1 MVEREIHVI
10 EKIEYSARAR
20 PLEKGGGEFG
30 RGPGAGGGHNGIR
43 LLTSRLSTVEA
54 SRAINRLRHLGQVG
68 ETQLADV
75 EREIESLWSRCEVW
89 ELTPAICESARRI
102 APNKLLRA
110 LDALHLATFI
120 LARQRIA
127 DLEMLTVDQR
137 LQAAVGEN
145 RKGGG

>member
-1 MVEREIHVI
+1 MPKLYLDTSAILRAILESGTSPDIETRIRSAEI
-10 EKIEYSARAR
+10 
-20 PLEKGGGEFG
+20 
-30 RGPGAGGGHNGIR
+30 

-145 RKGGG
+145 RKGGA

>member
-1 MVEREIHVI
+1 MPKLYLDTSAILRSILESGTSPDVETRIRSAEI
-10 EKIEYSARAR
+10 
-20 PLEKGGGEFG
+20 
-30 RGPGAGGGHNGIR
+30 

-54 SRAINRLRHLGQVG
+54 SRAINWLRQLGRVG

-89 ELTPAICESARRI
+89 ELTPAVCESARRI

-120 LARQRIA
+120 LARQRMA

-137 LQAAVGEN
+137 LQAAVGGTRN
-145 RKGGG
+145 GSS

>member
-1 MVEREIHVI
+1 MPKLYLDTSAILRSILESGTSPDIETRIRSAEI
-10 EKIEYSARAR
+10 
-20 PLEKGGGEFG
+20 
-30 RGPGAGGGHNGIR
+30 

-54 SRAINRLRHLGQVG
+54 SRAINRLRQLGQVG

-89 ELTPAICESARRI
+89 ELTPAVCESARRI

-120 LARQRIA
+120 LARQRIS

-137 LQAAVGEN
+137 LQAAVGGTRN
-145 RKGGG
+145 GSS